1 MVRCNC
7 LVCSMP
13 YGNSVL
19 LVMQCVVAFTWCIQS
34 FPSSYIPLLDSSSDG
49 VNRMCSCVILFFFLF
64 MVLVVLARLVFLSG
78 LESALGY
85 SLLSSASNCYSFVPT
100 NSIQATSKKKNA
112 HFRFP
117 LLILHISPRNFA
129 CHRQVQVTNA
139 CPNSVMSDLTSRKA
153 DLHAP

>member
-100 NSIQATSKKKNA
+100 NSIQATSKKKCPFSLSTSHSP
-112 HFRFP
+112 HFSLQFCV
-117 LLILHISPRNFA
+117 SSSSA
-129 CHRQVQVTNA
+129 
-139 CPNSVMSDLTSRKA
+139 SDQCLS
-153 DLHAP
+153 

>member
-49 VNRMCSCVILFFFLF
+49 VNRMCSCVILFFFCSWY
-64 MVLVVLARLVFLSG
+64 LSFSPG
-78 LESALGY
+78 LSFCLDWNLHWAIPF
-85 SLLSSASNCYSFVPT
+85 SLLPATVTHLSLLIRSKPHQKKKCPFSLSTSHSPHFSSQFCVSSSSASDQCLS
-100 NSIQATSKKKNA
+100 
-112 HFRFP
+112 
-117 LLILHISPRNFA
+117 
-129 CHRQVQVTNA
+129 
-139 CPNSVMSDLTSRKA
+139 
-153 DLHAP
+153 

>member
-49 VNRMCSCVILFFFLF
+49 VNRMCSCVILFFFF
-64 MVLVVLARLVFLSG
+64 CSWYLSFSPG
-78 LESALGY
+78 LSFCLDWNLHWAIPF
-85 SLLSSASNCYSFVPT
+85 SLLP
-100 NSIQATSKKKNA
+100 ATVTHLSLLIRSKPHQKKNA